1 MKPILSAVWLAA
13 LLAACVSETPEL
25 TRRTNFDASAGEVE
39 ITVCGDGF
47 VRSAGR
53 RVPLEAIV
61 LELRQRTRAMKKDEL
76 ARFVVHL
83 LAEPQPA
90 GSDAAARL
98 GKGLERL
105 LLELDIMDVGQVRY
119 L

>member
-1 MKPILSAVWLAA
+1 MRSAHGAMLLAGV
-13 LLAACVSETPEL
+13 LAACASEMPEL
-25 TRRTNFDASAGEVE
+25 TQKTIFDASAGEVE
-39 ITVCGDGF
+39 VTVCGDGF

-76 ARFVVHL
+76 RRFVVHL
-83 LAEPQPA
+83 LVEPQAA
-90 GSDAAARL
+90 GSAAAARA
-98 GKGLERL
+98 GQGVDRL
-105 LLELDIMDVGQVRY
+105 LLELDVMDVGQVRY